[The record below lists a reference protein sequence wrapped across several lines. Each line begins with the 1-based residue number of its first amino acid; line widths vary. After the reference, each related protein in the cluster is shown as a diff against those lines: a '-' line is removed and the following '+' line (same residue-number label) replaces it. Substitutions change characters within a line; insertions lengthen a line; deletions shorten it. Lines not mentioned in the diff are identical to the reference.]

1 MDAPP
6 ASPVPAPESSAS
18 ATGTGPAAAP
28 PAAAPAAQPAPT
40 GAETPPSSASA
51 PVTGEPAAVTAP
63 SPATPPATTPAVPAG
78 PPDAAPAPA
87 PTLPPTAAMYREPPI
102 SVKERVFHGVPF
114 AVVFI
119 YWVVV
124 ACVGLKMEEMFLE
137 RNIGRLPGVT
147 TTLFRVIHLCADVPW
162 AFGVVILALAA
173 GYLLWGAQTRERM
186 RWTGL
191 LMQGLLV
198 VLVVIT
204 LAALFAPLSMIG
216 SSTR

>member
-6 ASPVPAPESSAS
+6 ANPVPAPESSAS
-18 ATGTGPAAAP
+18 ATGTGPAAP
-28 PAAAPAAQPAPT
+28 PAAPAAQPAPT
-40 GAETPPSSASA
+40 EVPPSSASA
-51 PVTGEPAAVTAP
+51 PATGEPAAVTTP
-63 SPATPPATTPAVPAG
+63 SPATPPAPTPALPAG
-78 PPDAAPAPA
+78 PPDAATAPA

-147 TTLFRVIHLCADVPW
+147 TTLFRAVHLCADVPW
-162 AFGVVILALAA
+162 VFAVVVLALAA

-186 RWTGL
+186 RLTGL

-198 VLVVIT
+198 LLVVIT

-216 SSTR
+216 ASTR